1 MDSEPT
7 TPPRFEDALG
17 DLEQIVHDL
26 EEGDL
31 GLADSLG
38 RYEKGVRLL
47 KQCHALLE
55 QAERKIE
62 VLSGVDREGNP
73 VAQAF
78 DDRATSVT
86 DKPQARSKRRSAP
99 QKSAGK
105 APENGPTFNSD
116 VDEPPALF

>member
-7 TPPRFEDALG
+7 TPPHFEDALG

-31 GLADSLG
+31 GLAESLG

-47 KQCHALLE
+47 KQCYALLE

-73 VAQAF
+73 VAQPF
-78 DDRATSVT
+78 DDKATSLEE
-86 DKPQARSKRRSAP
+86 KPQARGKRRSAV
-99 QKSAGK
+99 QKSGGK
-105 APENGPTFNSD
+105 LPEIEPNASSE